1 MFSLLTCDNGS
12 STTAVTD
19 VVDDPTPSFS
29 EWYNNVTCEGV
40 VNDSLVRNCMVKE
53 ERRLLHSRSHMH
65 TYIHTQGTETH
76 TRMHASTQTHT
87 HTHTHTTHTHTH
99 RHRSY
104 LFVFFL
110 NHPELLF
117 FSSNMEY

>member
-12 STTAVTD
+12 SITAVID
-19 VVDDPTPSFS
+19 VVDDPTPSLS

-65 TYIHTQGTETH
+65 TYIHTQAQKHTH
-76 TRMHASTQTHT
+76 ACVHAHKHT
-87 HTHTHTTHTHTH
+87 HTHTHTHTH

-110 NHPELLF
+110 NHPELFF
-117 FSSNMEY
+117 FSSNMKY